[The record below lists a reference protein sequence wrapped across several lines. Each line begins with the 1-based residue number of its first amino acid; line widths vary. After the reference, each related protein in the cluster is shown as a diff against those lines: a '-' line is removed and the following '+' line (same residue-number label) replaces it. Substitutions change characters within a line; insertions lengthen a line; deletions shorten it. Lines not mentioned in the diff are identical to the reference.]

1 MPNTKKVKKCL
12 HSRNTM
18 INESEIFYDVVKKI
32 KEIGS
37 RSDKYE
43 LAEVWEVGDTY
54 TLIFGVDNQVVML
67 QIGKDNYRLQKQH
80 LFKTESADN
89 LYISKNGMDNL
100 YHDSGLDDMM
110 DAIVHLEQI
119 ETVFVF

>member
-1 MPNTKKVKKCL
+1 
-12 HSRNTM
+12 M

>member
-1 MPNTKKVKKCL
+1 
-12 HSRNTM
+12 M
-18 INESEIFYDVVKKI
+18 INESEIFYDVIKKI

-54 TLIFGVDNQVVML
+54 TLIYGTDNQVVML
-67 QIGKDNYRLQKQH
+67 QIGNDNYQLKNQL
-80 LFKTESADN
+80 LFNTESTDRK
-89 LYISKNGMDNL
+89 YISKNGMDNL

-110 DAIVHLEQI
+110 EAIIHLEQI
-119 ETVFVF
+119 ETVFIF